1 MTMEKTRSAS
11 SSSSSSSFSRFSS
24 SLSSSRDSKVVVASR
39 EEERCLFRTCIIAG
53 MMVLLFAN
61 EREGRK
67 SSIFPPMS
75 AEATAVHPATQ
86 ITHDDDVNTKL
97 ENSDNVFLRRK
108 AKPDAAFEEDGRGI
122 LTTVEREED
131 TTTATTTTSKK
142 KKTKN
147 AYGGYCPSHVHLKW
161 RQRVSSSVYATP
173 ILVDMHGDGHKKKF
187 VNTFVHALKLW
198 KA

>member
-1 MTMEKTRSAS
+1 MTMERRARRRRRRRRRRRSRVFLLLCRRRAIPKS
-11 SSSSSSSFSRFSS
+11 WSRLEKKSA
-24 SLSSSRDSKVVVASR
+24 V
-39 EEERCLFRTCIIAG
+39 LFRRIIAG

-108 AKPDAAFEEDGRGI
+108 AKPDAAFEEKID
-122 LTTVEREED
+122 EEY
-131 TTTATTTTSKK
+131 SQQLNEKK
-142 KKTKN
+142 IQRRRRRRHRKRRRRTHTE
-147 AYGGYCPSHVHLKW
+147 AIVHL
-161 RQRVSSSVYATP
+161 TC
-173 ILVDMHGDGHKKKF
+173 I
-187 VNTFVHALKLW
+187 
-198 KA
+198 

>member
-1 MTMEKTRSAS
+1 M
-11 SSSSSSSFSRFSS
+11 
-24 SLSSSRDSKVVVASR
+24 
-39 EEERCLFRTCIIAG
+39 
-53 MMVLLFAN
+53 LLFAN

-108 AKPDAAFEEDGRGI
+108 AKPDAAFEEKIGRGI

-131 TTTATTTTSKK
+131 TTTTTTSKK

-173 ILVDMHGDGHKKKF
+173 ILVDMHGDGHKK
-187 VNTFVHALKLW
+187 VLNTFVQVEALGKTGQPVVRNRWPIFPRVNCTEAAWSTSMTVTSKITL
-198 KA
+198 KNSSSRTTGRF